1 MGKGM
6 NRPIQ
11 VSEVDFDQKV
21 VAASLP
27 VLVHFG
33 TPWCPP
39 CRELFP
45 TLEKIAQ
52 EYAGRLLVVEVDSD
66 QNPDLASHYG
76 AGRIPTL
83 LFFSAGRV
91 VRESIGVISYPSL
104 CQMADSLLAS
114 P

>member
-1 MGKGM
+1 MAM

-11 VSEVDFDQKV
+11 VNEGDFDHQVMK
-21 VAASLP
+21 ASLP

-33 TPWCPP
+33 APWCPP
-39 CRELFP
+39 CRELIP
-45 TLEKIAQ
+45 ILEKIAQ
-52 EYAGRLLVVEVDSD
+52 EYAGRLLVAEVDSD

-91 VRESIGVISYPSL
+91 VRESVGVIPYTSL
-104 CQMADSLLAS
+104 CQMADSLLESA
-114 P
+114 